1 MGQRDDLRK
10 LIDELNKQQRQ
21 LNNGNKKRSLKPNIG
36 GIMNNFTFAK
46 GLTFGG
52 LFVALIATFLLVGY
66 QVVEGNERAVVQ
78 DWQEGVLTDLWHDG
92 THFYIPLTT
101 TPYVYNVGTDKFI
114 MGNENLYSGKGAD
127 VVDYPAFTITTGG
140 SGKEQP
146 ATFSVT
152 LQYHLDPAKL
162 VTLHNKARQ
171 NYEDQIIKPALTRII
186 SDLATQKTV
195 LDFYSGS
202 GRVELQK
209 NIEVAITEHPA
220 MSEAGIVVETFV
232 IDQIKLDENYV
243 NEITGRQL
251 ATQKK
256 LRAIEERKAAI
267 ENAKKVEAIAEA
279 DKFERLVKAEA
290 SKQEAIKA
298 AEAEKQTSIL
308 KAEADRFRK
317 EQDAKGLL
325 AQGLAQAKV
334 DNARKTSRYA
344 GESGARQAAVE
355 INQARVE
362 MFKNFNVNGII
373 PEKAALTFI
382 NGVKGTVPTLDLNNS
397 SK

>member
-1 MGQRDDLRK
+1 MNLSFPK
-10 LIDELNKQQRQ
+10 ILA
-21 LNNGNKKRSLKPNIG
+21 IG
-36 GIMNNFTFAK
+36 GV
-46 GLTFGG
+46 
-52 LFVALIATFLLVGY
+52 FVSLLLVFLLVGY
-66 QVVEGNERAVVQ
+66 EVIEGNERAVVQ
-78 DWQEGVLTDLWHDG
+78 DWQQGVQEQLWDDG
-92 THFYIPLTT
+92 THFYVPLTT
-101 TPYVYNVGTDKFI
+101 KPYIYNIGTEKFI
-114 MGNENLYSGKGAD
+114 MGDKNLYTGKGSDFAD
-127 VVDYPAFTITTGG
+127 FPPFTITTGG

-152 LQYHLDPAKL
+152 LQYHLDPNKL
-162 VTLHNKARQ
+162 IVLHNKAQ
-171 NYEDQIIKPALTRII
+171 AMYEDRIIKPALTRII
-186 SDLATQKTV
+186 SDMATQQTV

-202 GRVELQK
+202 GRVALQK
-209 NIEVAITEHPA
+209 NIELAITEHPA
-220 MSEAGIVVETFV
+220 LNESGIVVETFV
-232 IDQIKLDENYV
+232 IDQIKLDSDYV
-243 NEITGRQL
+243 AEITGRQL

-267 ENAKKVEAIAEA
+267 ENAKKVEAVAEA
-279 DKFERLVKAEA
+279 EKFERLVKAEA

-298 AEAEKQTSIL
+298 AEAKKQESIL

-344 GESGARQAAVE
+344 GQSGARQAAVE

-373 PEKAALTFI
+373 PERAALTFI
-382 NGVKGTVPTLDLNNS
+382 NGAKGAVPTVNLNNDG
-397 SK
+397 K